1 MRPARC
7 CAKLE
12 GGLWAPF
19 EEGVV
24 RAHAGRPLKP
34 PGPHPA
40 CFWFS
45 CIVAKIYEKE
55 KDIVGVVVKGILFG
69 VRTLTWNSIS
79 AAYGVTSSS
88 WFTWG

>member
-1 MRPARC
+1 M
-7 CAKLE
+7 
-12 GGLWAPF
+12 PF

-24 RAHAGRPLKP
+24 RAHAERPLKC
-34 PGPHPA
+34 PGPHPGGL
-40 CFWFS
+40 WFY

-55 KDIVGVVVKGILFG
+55 KDVVGSLVKGMLFG